1 MPVLATWNVNSIRAR
16 LPLVL
21 DWTERARPDVLLLQ
35 EIKTENAGFPE
46 LEFKAIGYNSLVVG
60 QKSYNGV
67 ALLARA
73 PIQPALTALPGA
85 QDDAQARYVEADVA
99 GLRVIGLYLP
109 NGNPIG
115 TEKFAYKLA
124 WMERLIV
131 RTKTLLGQGI
141 PFLMAGDFNVIPTDG
156 DVYDAKAF
164 ASDALAQPQT
174 RRLWRSL
181 LNLGLYDAF
190 SLKHPGAQRA
200 WTFWD
205 YQAGAW
211 PRDLGLR
218 IDFILLS
225 PGLADRLADCGID
238 REPRGKEKAS
248 DHTPVWCRL
257 SEAAP

>member
-35 EIKTENAGFPE
+35 EIKTEHAGFPE
-46 LEFKAIGYNSLVVG
+46 LEFKSIGYESLVVG

-73 PIQPALTALPGA
+73 PIQPVLTALPGA
-85 QDDAQARYVEADVA
+85 SDDAQARYVEADVA

-115 TEKFAYKLA
+115 TEKFAYKLS
-124 WMERLIV
+124 WMERLIA
-131 RTKTLLGQGI
+131 RAKTLLAQGV
-141 PFLMAGDFNVIPTDG
+141 PFLMAGDFNVIPSDG
-156 DVYDAKAF
+156 DVYDPKAF
-164 ASDALAQPQT
+164 ASDALAQPET
-174 RRLWRSL
+174 RKLWRSL

-190 SLKHPGAQRA
+190 LLKHPGAERA